1 MHFEHEVLQPGQSF
15 LNNIDPRHGFGRVH
29 IALPFVPGNA
39 YSSEGTQALGRFRIS
54 LLETGVLTLQPDRH
68 WIPAL

>member
-1 MHFEHEVLQPGQSF
+1 
-15 LNNIDPRHGFGRVH
+15 
-29 IALPFVPGNA
+29 
-39 YSSEGTQALGRFRIS
+39 LGRFRIS